1 MKKHRNY
8 SDAFFIFNNQ
18 FLIPPDC
25 ADFTAF
31 IKPENLILNL
41 ICEISG
47 KSLISR
53 RFCRYR

>member
-41 ICEISG
+41 N
-47 KSLISR
+47 
-53 RFCRYR
+53 